1 MANLFGIREDGTYRV
16 EMIGASRVEL
26 TDGYVVATRSIA
38 READVPTLG
47 ELFGRWTDPDTG
59 TVYWDAV
66 EVIAD
71 QGTALDVAAARGE
84 IAVWDAANGREIATR
99 DAFRTHTEWT
109 AAVTRGI
116 AVGA

>member
-26 TDGYVVATRSIA
+26 TDGYVVATRPIA

-66 EVIAD
+66 EVLPTLTEAVD
-71 QGTALDVAAARGE
+71 AARVRGE
-84 IAVWDAANGREIATR
+84 LAIWDAAESMSVFVGPHDIWV
-99 DAFRTHTEWT
+99 DTET
-109 AAVTRGI
+109 AR
-116 AVGA
+116 

>member
-26 TDGYVVATRSIA
+26 TEGYVVATRAIS

-59 TVYWDAV
+59 IVYWDAV

-71 QGTALDVAAARGE
+71 RLDALSAAHDRGELAIWDAARGE
-84 IAVWDAANGREIATR
+84 SVYVLCDLCEAGNGMEHTWETTR
-99 DAFRTHTEWT
+99 
-109 AAVTRGI
+109 
-116 AVGA
+116 